1 MQTSCHDFL
10 GMIGMQALRTRPPA
24 APAPALRM
32 RVSLWVA
39 LGQAQNGQNG
49 ELTLLVLAWFVAP
62 RARESQGRRGVV
74 QGTRGGQYY

>member
-1 MQTSCHDFL
+1 
-10 GMIGMQALRTRPPA
+10 
-24 APAPALRM
+24 M